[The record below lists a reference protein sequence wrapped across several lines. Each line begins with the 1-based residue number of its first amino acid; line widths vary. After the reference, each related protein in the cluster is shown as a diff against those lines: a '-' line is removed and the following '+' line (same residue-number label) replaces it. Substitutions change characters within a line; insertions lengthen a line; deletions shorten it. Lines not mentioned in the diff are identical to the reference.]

1 MKNVSRFNIDQT
13 RQIASKVIRNELYT
27 EEDYPEKYFPDL
39 TIILCDFFIEMIKVQ
54 HPEWKDTEKKDEI
67 EIVKLAKEV
76 LSFKYILKYH
86 PHTIV
91 LIYRSYIKKF
101 IKYKHACSRRG
112 KEDWEDIYQ
121 EVMTRLI
128 SDKINRIRDRFD
140 FEYSNET
147 EVKKSFFTSYLM
159 VTVRN
164 IYMDIIRERNV
175 RLLTGGNV
183 LPMNESF
190 DTYDNKDENMLT
202 RVAIENE
209 FQKLDTILLLY
220 HKSRARLEL
229 CLKLK
234 CRIPVKEKDIS
245 MCFPAFNNDEMNL
258 LSRDFKNM
266 KDKNVFDTV
275 ITVFN
280 RHEGMENK
288 SDTLRKWVSLK
299 VDEITSHMNHTHP
312 SDVYTN
318 KNFLDLLTLY
328 FDKKYNE
335 DEKSNMT
342 IQQSEKGYEQ

>member
-1 MKNVSRFNIDQT
+1 MKNISRLNIDRT
-13 RQIASKVIRNELYT
+13 RQIVSNVIRHELYT
-27 EEDYPEKYFPDL
+27 EEDYPGKYFPDL
-39 TIILCDFFIEMIKVQ
+39 TIILSDFFIELIKIK
-54 HPEWKDTEKKDEI
+54 HPEWKDTVKDDET

-76 LSFKYILKYH
+76 LSFKYILKFY
-86 PHTIV
+86 PHTVV

-101 IKYKHACSRRG
+101 IKYKHTCSRRG
-112 KEDWEDIYQ
+112 KEDWEDIFQ

-190 DTYDNKDENMLT
+190 DIYDNKDENMLT
-202 RVAIENE
+202 RVAIDSE

-220 HKSRARLEL
+220 HRSRARLEL

-245 MCFPAFNNDEMNL
+245 LCFPAFNTDDMKL
-258 LSRDFKNM
+258 LSKDFKNM

-299 VDEITSHMNHTHP
+299 VDEITAHMNHTHQG
-312 SDVYTN
+312 DVYTS

-328 FDKKYNE
+328 YDKKNNENEISDLKAKQYQRGYN
-335 DEKSNMT
+335 
-342 IQQSEKGYEQ
+342 